1 MEECESM
8 SNIEAK
14 TRRERSQN
22 SKLKRCEW
30 RGGLWLWLD
39 RRETVELRLLSVEAQ
54 QRRTFQHVS
63 LFPQSQVSL
72 SYCMQTRLEL
82 ELA

>member
-1 MEECESM
+1 MEEYGFM

-14 TRRERSQN
+14 TRQN
-22 SKLKRCEW
+22 IPDPRTQNMPA
-30 RGGLWLWLD
+30 WLWLD

-63 LFPQSQVSL
+63 LFPRSQVSL

-82 ELA
+82 A